1 MMQTLKRKI
10 PLISCNDLKE
20 VQLLFLKGQM
30 HTVGYKLDTDLR
42 KLTNTDVLDLINA
55 LFGTTVTSADDEAAD
70 FIDSDPQFAVLV
82 ELAYH
87 DCARRAAMGL
97 SRVQQLI
104 YDNAAK
110 STYYHSVAARHRK
123 HIRELHEQTQR
134 DGIHF
139 DNPLS
144 RAVINDLSMSMNR
157 ARLNRIA
164 SWKSAGVQ
172 RYLNP
177 TIS

>member
-10 PLISCNDLKE
+10 PLISCNSLKE

-42 KLTNTDVLDLINA
+42 KLTNTDVRDLINE
-55 LFGTTVTSADDEAAD
+55 LFGTTVTSKDDPVADYATT
-70 FIDSDPQFAVLV
+70 DPEFAVLV

-104 YDNAAK
+104 YNNATK
-110 STYYHSVAARHRK
+110 STHYRSVAANHRK

-134 DGIHF
+134 NGIHL
-139 DNPLS
+139 DNLLS
-144 RAVINDLSMSMNR
+144 RAVITDLSVAMNR
-157 ARLNRIA
+157 ARLDNIA